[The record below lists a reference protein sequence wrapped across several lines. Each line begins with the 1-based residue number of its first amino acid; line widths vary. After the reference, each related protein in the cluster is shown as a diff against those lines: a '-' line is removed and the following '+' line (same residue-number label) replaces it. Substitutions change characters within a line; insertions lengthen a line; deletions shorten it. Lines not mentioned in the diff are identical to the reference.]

1 MSEGYI
7 VGSGLNGT
15 GRYPRS
21 LTRKTAESGRTWAWG
36 LWLLF
41 GIVCGGI
48 GLLPWLLTGMSLP
61 VKNVWVSDAGAS
73 EVSPVLLPL
82 SQTAAVRAVAL
93 IVVGSAVAGILAR
106 ALHRHWSAGGFW
118 ALVGG
123 VVLVQLGAAAQ
134 SVVVVVPQLGDG
146 TASVAYIAVMLLVVL
161 LAVLTGVAVLTL
173 IARAPRAGALLGIA
187 LVASPFALWI
197 AGFTSFY
204 VPGDLG
210 AIVTEALLWVPAAV
224 VGVAI
229 VWCGVNTFGRVLAA
243 IVALALLWI
252 GSPLITAMG
261 GALGSRML
269 VRSFA
274 GTIQHLI
281 DVVSSALLQVH
292 PAMLPLGVAIVI
304 AIVGSVLRALIGRA
318 RRARSESYG
327 DADQYDPDPYGTDQ
341 YNPDQFDTAALYGN
355 ASSFDAPTQQL
366 GV

>member
-21 LTRKTAESGRTWAWG
+21 LTRKATGDSRAWGWG

-41 GIVCGGI
+41 GIACGGI
-48 GLLPWLLTGMSLP
+48 GLLPWLLTGMSLS
-61 VKNVWVSDAGAS
+61 VKNVWVQDAGAS

-82 SQTAAVRAVAL
+82 SQTAAVRSVAL
-93 IVVGSAVAGILAR
+93 IVVGSAAAGILAR

-118 ALVGG
+118 ALVGA

-134 SVVVVVPQLGDG
+134 SVVLVVPQLGDG
-146 TASVAYIAVMLLVVL
+146 TASVAYLAVTILVVL
-161 LAVLTGVAVLTL
+161 LAVLAGVAVLTL

-197 AGFTSFY
+197 ARFTSLY
-204 VPGDLG
+204 VPGDLDP
-210 AIVTEALLWVPAAV
+210 IVTEALLWVPAAV

-243 IVALALLWI
+243 IVALALLWV
-252 GSPLITAMG
+252 GSPLTTALG

-269 VRSFA
+269 VSSFA
-274 GTIQHLI
+274 GTVQHLV
-281 DVVSSALLQVH
+281 DVIRSALFEVH
-292 PAMLPLGVAIVI
+292 PALLPLGVAIVI

-318 RRARSESYG
+318 RRARRASYDDSE
-327 DADQYDPDPYGTDQ
+327 QYDVDGDGTDQ
-341 YNPDQFDTAALYGN
+341 YDTAVLYGN